1 MRKQKKF
8 NVEHCTEYQKKGD
21 VLKKVVEQIRK
32 MKFELKIQCGGYK
45 NYNKIIK
52 MKMN

>member
-1 MRKQKKF
+1 MEIGCRPVLTVKKYK
-8 NVEHCTEYQKKGD
+8 NKIK
-21 VLKKVVEQIRK
+21 KKVVEQIRK

-45 NYNKIIK
+45 NDNKIRK